1 MEGEQHWALKFPS
14 CWLSPKKIKKGHV
27 RRESESHT
35 LSTVDNTSS
44 KTVRVGDFLSEL
56 WVSEFI
62 LWLW

>member
-44 KTVRVGDFLSEL
+44 KTEVRGLPFRAVG
-56 WVSEFI
+56 I
-62 LWLW
+62 